1 MFNAWSRNIRAN
13 PADRQ
18 KYICLKKKI
27 VRQRQT
33 EKGIFFFFGNWHFS
47 TDFPS
52 KQIMAY
58 LSTES
63 GKIITN
69 ILNDHIERWIWNI
82 RCSQ

>member
-1 MFNAWSRNIRAN
+1 MFNAWSHNIRVN

-18 KYICLKKKI
+18 KYICLKKNSETKADG
-27 VRQRQT
+27 
-33 EKGIFFFFGNWHFS
+33 EGNFFFFGSWHFS